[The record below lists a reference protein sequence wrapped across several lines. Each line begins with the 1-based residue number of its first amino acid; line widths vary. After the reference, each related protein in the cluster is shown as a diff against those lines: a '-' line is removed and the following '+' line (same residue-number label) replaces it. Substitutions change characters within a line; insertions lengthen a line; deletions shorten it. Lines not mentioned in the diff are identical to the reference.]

1 MSAPLDRVLKLE
13 VPIVVLIGQRKSTV
27 AETLQLAP
35 GMIIELPKNAED
47 ELELLVNNK
56 VIATGTAVKVG
67 ENFGLK
73 LAFVGDLKQR
83 VLAMGPDNGSADG
96 MDENDLDA
104 LAEMLL
110 ADQL

>member
-27 AETLQLAP
+27 AEALQLAP

-56 VIATGTAVKVG
+56 TIATGTAVKVG
-67 ENFGLK
+67 ENFGIK

-83 VLAMGPDNGSADG
+83 VLAMGPDNGSGDG
-96 MDENDLDA
+96 TDETDLEA